1 LFEALQ
7 AACKT
12 YQPDAIVT
20 PSICVG
26 GTDARHF
33 RARGVPAY
41 GLVPGMFTAED
52 LKGFHGLDER
62 MSVANLLLGTQIIY
76 DMALRA
82 AA

>member
-1 LFEALQ
+1 MFEALE

-12 YQPDAIVT
+12 YLPEAIVT

-26 GTDARHF
+26 GTDARYF

-41 GLVPGMFTAED
+41 GLVPGLFTAED

-62 MSVANLLLGTQIIY
+62 LSIANLPLGTQIVF
-76 DMALRA
+76 DTTRRMAA
-82 AA
+82 